1 MCVGRTSFGD
11 RQQHGPRGLHLFN
24 SFTDGAPGFR
34 QHTFPPADSELP
46 LPLLVDDNDD
56 ELHCDTSTTFAL
68 GRQHPPSPPP
78 LVMFG
83 RCNGVSVVVGLDVVL
98 VVLVDVV
105 VVGRKGGSV
114 TGFGFGVGFDF
125 RLFLGPVCFTVGGT

>member
-1 MCVGRTSFGD
+1 
-11 RQQHGPRGLHLFN
+11 
-24 SFTDGAPGFR
+24 
-34 QHTFPPADSELP
+34 
-46 LPLLVDDNDD
+46 
-56 ELHCDTSTTFAL
+56 
-68 GRQHPPSPPP
+68 
-78 LVMFG
+78 MFG